1 VWQLPTFVFAP
12 AILGTVAYS
21 DGLRML
27 VAAVVNLHHFVLD
40 GAVWKLRDGRVASI
54 LLRSGAS
61 TGPDLGVAPH
71 RPWLRPTVWA
81 VGAVCFAIAF
91 VSIWEREFGVR
102 RAHANGDIERMRS
115 AVSRLIAIGQDESA
129 IHRNLGILAAREKQ
143 PQLALEELEKSLLLA
158 EHPRAWF
165 EIGHLYAG
173 SRDWQRTVSAYE
185 AAYAIDAKPEML
197 IGRLAGALMRLGD
210 PDRARE
216 VLLEGLLVHP
226 GHSVLAQQLDNVEQ
240 RLRDRASDGD
250 GNAGEGASVP
260 GL

>member
-1 VWQLPTFVFAP
+1 
-12 AILGTVAYS
+12 
-21 DGLRML
+21 
-27 VAAVVNLHHFVLD
+27 
-40 GAVWKLRDGRVASI
+40 
-54 LLRSGAS
+54 
-61 TGPDLGVAPH
+61 
-71 RPWLRPTVWA
+71 
-81 VGAVCFAIAF
+81 VCFAIAF